1 MDHGGNPNVVQN
13 GVSPLSR
20 VCAGKNLEAARV
32 LLQAGADPN
41 AKSLTMG
48 GQRLAHA
55 AGAFTAGAF
64 TNVPHDRI
72 SLIGLLIDAGADI
85 N

>member
-32 LLQAGADPN
+32 LLKAGADQN

-55 AGAFTAGAF
+55 AGAFTD
-64 TNVPHDRI
+64 VPHDRI

>member
-32 LLQAGADPN
+32 LLQACAYPN
-41 AKSLTMG
+41 AKSLPMG
-48 GQRLAHA
+48 GQLLLHA
-55 AGAFTAGAF
+55 AGAF

-72 SLIGLLIDAGADI
+72 SLIGPLIDADADI